1 MVEILEYAGESARI
15 VQNLAATAGN
25 IAAAPAS
32 KMAK

>member
-1 MVEILEYAGESARI
+1 MVEILEYTGESVRI
-15 VQNLAATAGN
+15 AQNFAATAGN